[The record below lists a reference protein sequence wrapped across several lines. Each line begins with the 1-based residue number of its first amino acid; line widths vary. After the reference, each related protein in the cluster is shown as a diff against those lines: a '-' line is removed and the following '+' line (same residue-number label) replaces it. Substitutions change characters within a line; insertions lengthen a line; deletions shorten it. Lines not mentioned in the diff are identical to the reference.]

1 MWNRQLHYQ
10 PLTLA
15 GSSSTTSPGL
25 LHVLG
30 SSSRLPNPWKH
41 KNQASGARKNQS
53 PKLET
58 KEDFE
63 TESEGLILQKGKLR
77 PQRVMMPSTHTAD
90 PHSQL
95 YVFSPLPRAMEN
107 SKTNLVLMLY
117 DHAVASPAQ
126 VQRKRNIFQWQDLL
140 FLLQICQ
147 LKIDCTVLI
156 FYFAKNFYH
165 GIRKNVPDTAKYVQA
180 KLTCASPEGNYIG

>member
-1 MWNRQLHYQ
+1 
-10 PLTLA
+10 
-15 GSSSTTSPGL
+15 
-25 LHVLG
+25 
-30 SSSRLPNPWKH
+30 
-41 KNQASGARKNQS
+41 
-53 PKLET
+53 
-58 KEDFE
+58 
-63 TESEGLILQKGKLR
+63 
-77 PQRVMMPSTHTAD
+77 MPSTHTAD

-126 VQRKRNIFQWQDLL
+126 VQRKRNILQWQDLL